1 MHATRAIERC
11 LGLVTGMW
19 IEGDRTRR
27 QRPPTVH
34 QSSLAGAAPSAPGV
48 AGGGASGALRAL
60 RDVASAAGMTVV
72 VVAAADSAGVAA
84 TGDPGVGETTF
95 TTASTMACDASTTAC
110 ALALAARVT
119 R

>member
-1 MHATRAIERC
+1 MPGACHGDVER
-11 LGLVTGMW
+11 G
-19 IEGDRTRR
+19 R
-27 QRPPTVH
+27 QYKTAAPTVH

-72 VVAAADSAGVAA
+72 VLAAADSAGVAA

-95 TTASTMACDASTTAC
+95 TTASTMACDTSTTAC